1 MITREEAR
9 QTALELL
16 AKKRL
21 TGHEAGRLYMED
33 SFLVVR
39 GQKGILTEKE
49 LRYMR
54 SLVKTQ
60 EDIEIYNSYLE
71 LYKRTEI
78 ALTDG
83 DVHALM
89 AYTQLL
95 DLALFIKEYLDRDV
109 SSWTRPLDR
118 PISTRDQLEM
128 LLSIKLPMAKRNIS
142 QFMAYKV
149 RMEDLSRE
157 TGVDFDMT
165 TRNDLGII
173 RHGLETYNFYAGA
186 PEVKAEKIILEKVRP
201 DRQMI
206 KYLQEVLFTAG
217 DQEASDGQ
225 EA

>member
-1 MITREEAR
+1 MITQEQAKK
-9 QTALELL
+9 LL

-21 TGHEAGRLYMED
+21 TGHEAGKLYMMD

-39 GQKGILTEKE
+39 DQKGILTEKE

-60 EDIEIYNSYLE
+60 EDIEIYNAYLE

-83 DVHALM
+83 GLQALL
-89 AYTQLL
+89 AYTNLL
-95 DLALFIKEYLDRDV
+95 DMALIIKEYLDRET
-109 SSWTRPLDR
+109 SSWTRPHDR
-118 PISTRDQLEM
+118 QISSRDRLEM
-128 LLSIKLPMAKRNIS
+128 VLSIQLPRAKNSIS
-142 QFMAYKV
+142 QFMAHKV

-173 RHGLETYNFYAGA
+173 KHGLETYNFYAGA
-186 PEVKAEKIILEKVRP
+186 PEVKAEKIILEKIKP
-201 DRQMI
+201 DRKTL
-206 KYLQEVLFTAG
+206 KYLQEVIFTIR